1 MRKLLNKK
9 SGFTLIELMIVVAIL
24 GILAAIAIPAF
35 VTYIRR
41 AKTVEAT
48 ENLSKMFDGAAS
60 YYSRERSLQGVTASF
75 LVNCFF
81 TAPGADSISVA
92 SPAGPQKQTGTFTGA
107 FAAADGIGFS
117 VGPHY
122 YDYSMTEGSGGTG
135 SPATCNVP
143 AGTAT
148 GPTMTA
154 NGNLDGDAITSV
166 FELATGTTADN
177 ELYHAT
183 GFFIQNET
191 E

>member
-60 YYSRERSLQGVTASF
+60 YYSRERAAS
-75 LVNCFF
+75 
-81 TAPGADSISVA
+81 GI
-92 SPAGPQKQTGTFTGA
+92 TGTIKVSCLPTTAAEDDNRDVAGDKGVQKLA
-107 FAAADGIGFS
+107 STFAGGFAVSNGIGFS
-117 VGPHY
+117 VGPHFY
-122 YDYSMTEGSGGTG
+122 KYSQTG
-135 SPATCNVP
+135 ATPKCNNIP
-143 AGTAT
+143 GAKGHILGAQ
-148 GPTMTA
+148 
-154 NGNLDGDAITSV
+154 GNLDGDSV
-166 FELATGTTADN
+166 LSKFEFATGVSPDN
-177 ELYHAT
+177 ELYHAA
-183 GFFIQNET
+183 GFYIVNET

>member
-48 ENLSKMFDGAAS
+48 ENVSKMFDAAAS
-60 YYSRERSLQGVTASF
+60 YYSRERTGSGISATA
-75 LVNCFF
+75 LANCFPAAGVDSLA
-81 TAPGADSISVA
+81 TPGV
-92 SPAGPQKQTGTFTGA
+92 QKQTSSFTGGFDA
-107 FAAADGIGFS
+107 NTGIGFS
-117 VGPHY
+117 VGGAHY
-122 YDYSMTEGSGGTG
+122 YKYSMSG
-135 SPATCNVP
+135 ATAGCGNV
-143 AGTAT
+143 AGAT
-148 GPTMTA
+148 GHTLTA
-154 NGNLDGDAITSV
+154 VGDLDGDSTTSS
-166 FELATGTTADN
+166 FSLATGANTEN

-183 GFFIQNET
+183 GFYIQNET